1 MLVDNITLYDLSI
14 FHREDEQSLF
24 NKIDHTRTNAG
35 KAELK
40 KKFTRPF
47 SDIQDILQVQESLH
61 PDT

>member
-35 KAELK
+35 KVELK
-40 KKFTRPF
+40 KKIHQAF
-47 SDIQDILQVQESLH
+47 
-61 PDT
+61 